1 VAVSS
6 WNLGR
11 SYKLHIR
18 PVPRVCT
25 MRVGIY
31 MAHGWTRSKWA
42 EQREAKG
49 KKKKVVMKSS
59 NFPQSQVGRVC
70 TGEDE
75 RDLNLGVI
83 CRCFSSRSSVA
94 WQGQVSRDPG
104 FCFGGRGPGGGL

>member
-1 VAVSS
+1 MAKEGGGGVKDEALDVGGRSICVAVSS

-18 PVPRVCT
+18 IVPRVCS

-49 KKKKVVMKSS
+49 KKKSS
-59 NFPQSQVGRVC
+59 YEEFPQPGR
-70 TGEDE
+70 
-75 RDLNLGVI
+75 
-83 CRCFSSRSSVA
+83 
-94 WQGQVSRDPG
+94 
-104 FCFGGRGPGGGL
+104 